1 MGTNAT
7 RRKLDGLQV
16 LRALA
21 ASAVVFEHVAFHAR
35 LGRMPV
41 ECPRWFELG
50 HLGVDLF
57 FVLSG
62 FIIVHVHG
70 DDIGRPGRAGDY
82 AWRRFARVWP
92 LLAILTTFKLLAGLA
107 MPGLVPEDRYRL
119 GVVATSYLCLPHPDW
134 PVLSVAWTL
143 RHEALFYAC
152 FALLVVGGRRVA
164 SALILMWIAGAL
176 VAVAWRD
183 GPLLLE
189 FVGNPLNAHFL
200 FGCAVAA
207 WIRRAPVAATTRAPS
222 AWWLAPI
229 TANLVAAL
237 VVYGRHMDSG
247 LPALA
252 LRLWFGLGCA
262 ALVAWFV
269 RRELASPLRAPRWL
283 VALGDAS
290 YSLYLWH
297 GFVVALLLSRWTRL
311 PEWLQDWPVAW
322 IAATTALAF
331 ASSWWLHIL
340 VERPTGKLLDA
351 WWRGRR

>member
-1 MGTNAT
+1 MANQME

-21 ASAVVFEHVAFHAR
+21 ASAVVLEHVAFHAR
-35 LGRMPV
+35 LGRVPV
-41 ECPRWFELG
+41 DCPRWFELG

-62 FIIVHVHG
+62 FIIVYVHG
-70 DDIGRPGRAGDY
+70 DDVGRPERAGEY

-107 MPGLVPEDRYRL
+107 LPGMVPEDRYKL

-152 FALLVVGGRRVA
+152 FALVVLGGRRVA
-164 SALILMWIAGAL
+164 GGLIVAWIVA
-176 VAVAWRD
+176 AVAALAWRG

-200 FGCAVAA
+200 LGCAVAA
-207 WIRRAPVAATTRAPS
+207 WIRRAPAAASSAPS
-222 AWWLAPI
+222 GWWLAPI
-229 TANLVAAL
+229 AAVLVAAL
-237 VVYGRHMDSG
+237 SAYERLLDSG
-247 LPALA
+247 LPAIGM
-252 LRLWFGLGCA
+252 RLLFGVGCA
-262 ALVAWFV
+262 LLVAWVV
-269 RRELASPLRAPRWL
+269 RRELASPSRAPRWL

-311 PEWLQDWPVAW
+311 PEELRAWPLAW
-322 IAATTALAF
+322 VAATTALAF
-331 ASSWWLHIL
+331 ASSWWLHVL
-340 VERPTGKLLDA
+340 VEKPVGRLLDG
-351 WWRGRR
+351 WWRARR

>member
-1 MGTNAT
+1 MVANET

-35 LGRMPV
+35 LGRVPV

-70 DDIGRPGRAGDY
+70 DDIGRPERARDY

-92 LLAILTTFKLLAGLA
+92 LLAILTTFKLLAGLVV
-107 MPGLVPEDRYRL
+107 PGLVPEDRYQP
-119 GVVATSYLCLPHPDW
+119 GVVATSYLCLPHADW

-143 RHEALFYAC
+143 RHEAFFYAC
-152 FALLVVGGRRVA
+152 FALVVLGGRRVA
-164 SALILMWIAGAL
+164 GVLLLAWLVVAIVAGS
-176 VAVAWRD
+176 WRG

-189 FVGNPLNAHFL
+189 FAGNPLNAHFL
-200 FGCAVAA
+200 LGCAVAA
-207 WIRRAPVAATTRAPS
+207 WIRRAPASTAHAPS
-222 AWWLAPI
+222 IWWLASIAVGMAP
-229 TANLVAAL
+229 ALVAYA
-237 VVYGRHMDSG
+237 RHMDSG
-247 LPALA
+247 LPAIL
-252 LRLWFGLGCA
+252 LRLWFGIGCA
-262 ALVAWFV
+262 ALVAWMV

-311 PEWLQDWPVAW
+311 PEGVREWPVAW
-322 IAATTALAF
+322 IAATVAAAF
-331 ASSWWLHIL
+331 ISSWWLHAL
-340 VERPTGKLLDA
+340 VEKPVGRRLDA
-351 WWRGRR
+351 WWRARK